1 MVAKCAGPT
10 CTAMFRYLREGRV
23 FVDDIQSPDGSAH
36 LRYAWLCN
44 ECSER
49 MTVVFDQT
57 TGEACVVPLKRT
69 TA

>member
-1 MVAKCAGPT
+1 MIAKCADPK
-10 CTAMFRYLREGRV
+10 CTAVFRYLREGRV
-23 FVDDIQSPDGSAH
+23 FVDDIQSSDGSTC

-49 MTVVFDQT
+49 MAVVFDQE
-57 TGEACVVPLKRT
+57 TGEASVVPLRSA